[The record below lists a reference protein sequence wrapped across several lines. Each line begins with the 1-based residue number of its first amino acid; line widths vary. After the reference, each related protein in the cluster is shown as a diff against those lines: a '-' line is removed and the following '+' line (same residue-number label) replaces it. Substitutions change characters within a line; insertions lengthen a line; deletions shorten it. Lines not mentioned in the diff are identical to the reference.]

1 MDYQK
6 ELKKLIDKNSGI
18 IMSED
23 LKEYNIPRQYL
34 SRFLKEDKLK
44 KVERGVYTTPETFN
58 DEMYILQQ
66 KNKRIIFSHETS
78 LFLHDLV
85 DRDPL
90 NYTVTVPYGYN
101 ASHLK
106 ERGVEVHTVK
116 KEFYSIGVIEK
127 ETNFGRMIKVYNKER
142 TICDILKN
150 RNNMDPSLLN
160 TAIRNYLTGKGKNIP
175 KLLDYS
181 KKLRIKTILR
191 RYLEMF
197 L

>member
-1 MDYQK
+1 MDYQE
-6 ELKKLIDKNSGI
+6 ELKKLINKNNGI

-34 SRFLKEDKLK
+34 SLFLKEDKLE

-90 NYTVTVPYGYN
+90 NYIVTVPYG
-101 ASHLK
+101 
-106 ERGVEVHTVK
+106 
-116 KEFYSIGVIEK
+116 
-127 ETNFGRMIKVYNKER
+127 
-142 TICDILKN
+142 
-150 RNNMDPSLLN
+150 
-160 TAIRNYLTGKGKNIP
+160 
-175 KLLDYS
+175 
-181 KKLRIKTILR
+181 
-191 RYLEMF
+191 F
-197 L
+197 LSFKYCN